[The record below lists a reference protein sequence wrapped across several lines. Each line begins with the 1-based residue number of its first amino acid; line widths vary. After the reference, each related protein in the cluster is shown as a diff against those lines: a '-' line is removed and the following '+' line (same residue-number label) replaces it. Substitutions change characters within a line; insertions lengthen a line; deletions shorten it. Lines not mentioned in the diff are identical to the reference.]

1 MVRKSHIQ
9 PIAPESRVVELEQQ
23 LADLG
28 VSLNQQV
35 KLDIISTLTRHEY
48 INKHCCFIIDAKS
61 KEIIAYDFNI
71 YFKTDVFPFSIHAEV
86 KACTKLLKSKRI
98 NKNKKILYVAKLS
111 STGKLSGS
119 KCCIDCMR
127 YVRNI
132 MDLLNIK
139 TIINST
145 KEGGVETWSKKDL
158 QDHHFRPSKGA
169 LARKNSLKV
178 KVA

>member
-9 PIAPESRVVELEQQ
+9 VINPESRVEELANQ

-28 VSLNQQV
+28 VNLNERV
-35 KLDIISTLTRHEY
+35 RLDIIKTLTLHEY

-71 YFKTDVFPFSIHAEV
+71 YFKTEVFPFSIHAEV

-98 NKNKKILYVAKLS
+98 NKSKKFLYVAKIS
-111 STGKLSGS
+111 ATGKLSGS

-127 YVRNI
+127 YVRNL
-132 MDLLNIK
+132 MDILNIK
-139 TIINST
+139 KVINST
-145 KEGGVETWSKKDL
+145 KEGGIECWTKKELLDE
-158 QDHHFRPSKGA
+158 HFRPSKGA
-169 LARKNSLKV
+169 LARKNAAKP
-178 KVA
+178 K